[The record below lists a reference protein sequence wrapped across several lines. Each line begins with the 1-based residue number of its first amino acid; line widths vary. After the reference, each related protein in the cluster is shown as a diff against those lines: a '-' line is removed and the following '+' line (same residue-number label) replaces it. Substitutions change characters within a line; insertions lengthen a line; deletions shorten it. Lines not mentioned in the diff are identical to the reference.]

1 MQHTS
6 LGSGS
11 WSVLNGMRRYEG
23 KKMGK
28 KKSKKLSNPFSTGGG
43 GGHFEAQV
51 QASFVALML
60 TAGSAP
66 CIPNLPISKIKL
78 QGKFAGYDTDDL
90 IIFVEK
96 PSITTRLHITT
107 RFRSV
112 LRDFRIY
119 THERGIQ
126 PRGDRHEPKIATNK
140 AARLAQAASQ
150 WTQALAQAQ
159 HTGCDHECR

>member
-1 MQHTS
+1 MDKIAELIFGLLQP
-6 LGSGS
+6 L
-11 WSVLNGMRRYEG
+11 
-23 KKMGK
+23 
-28 KKSKKLSNPFSTGGG
+28 KLP
-43 GGHFEAQV
+43 ARL
-51 QASFVALML
+51 VAIAFTIIL
-60 TAGSAP
+60 
-66 CIPNLPISKIKL
+66 
-78 QGKFAGYDTDDL
+78 
-90 IIFVEK
+90 IFVSIYGYERITGQFYFSK
-96 PSITTRLHITT
+96 LERKISLLKELQDLKISGIVQNPELYAIYQDTVKELSSFEVNITTRLHITT